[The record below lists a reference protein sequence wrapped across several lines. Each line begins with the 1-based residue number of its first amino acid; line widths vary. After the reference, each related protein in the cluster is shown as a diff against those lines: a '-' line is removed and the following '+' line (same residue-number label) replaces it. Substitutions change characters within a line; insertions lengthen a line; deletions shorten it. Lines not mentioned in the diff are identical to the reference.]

1 MSDIMEILGY
11 VALVA
16 LMFWFAKRLKP
27 AKEHRNVETGQTIK
41 EVEPPFSWAR
51 VIFLLT
57 ALCIAFPFVFVVAR
71 PAWSGIK
78 TAWLILYTAQGGQ

>member
-1 MSDIMEILGY
+1 MSGIMEILGY

-27 AKEHRNVETGQTIK
+27 AKEYKNMETGQTVK

-71 PAWSGIK
+71 PVWQAIR
-78 TAWLILYTAQGGQ
+78 TAWIILYTAQGGQ